1 MELTWEGISANSVQK
16 MGIFKYLEFSV
27 VNLPRSHPP
36 IQPLASAVFHPIINS
51 STIPTSPKSGLIK
64 QIVAVTTDTADTDC
78 VVLATLDLQ
87 KVNHRFNSTMYGDRD
102 DELVKALSTCLKG
115 KVSNTKIQTTISTLI
130 SILNDCVDEI
140 TTQRKS
146 VTRELCWT

>member
-1 MELTWEGISANSVQK
+1 M
-16 MGIFKYLEFSV
+16 
-27 VNLPRSHPP
+27 
-36 IQPLASAVFHPIINS
+36 
-51 STIPTSPKSGLIK
+51 
-64 QIVAVTTDTADTDC
+64 AVTTDTADTDC